1 MRLED
6 QDIGELF
13 RDAFDGFEADVKGDL
28 WNNIQSRVESG
39 SAGSSAGASASG
51 SSLGG
56 GMITG
61 IAVTSAIVG
70 ATIFYFATGGDDVPT
85 ETTTPSNNI
94 EYVTE
99 NQPTELTPNT
109 EEATPAPV
117 VITTEELT
125 LTDAEQRQVDAEE
138 KHADTNKYIITE
150 EDAYQSPQKSAID
163 RWLSPRNVNNNS
175 TGYSVDDNAGTS
187 TATETATADAATT
200 VDNTATTTN
209 DPAAEETTAVTIEVA
224 PAEAPRAYIEAS
236 TVGGYA
242 PLAVE
247 FNSGFEA
254 ESYDW
259 DFGDAQSNSA
269 DADHVF
275 TEPGLYPVSLTVYN
289 KDGASHTDRIMIEV
303 KASSEIPK
311 ESIPNVFSPNGDG
324 INEVFTFEKVN
335 IQAIYMVISDRN
347 GRVVYETNDLQSTWD
362 GTDKGGQA
370 AAKGTYVYI
379 IKAIGIDGNV
389 ILREGTVTLLR

>member
-13 RDAFDGFEADVKGDL
+13 KDAFDGFEADVQGDL
-28 WNNIQSRVESG
+28 WNNIQNRVESG

-70 ATIFYFATGGDDVPT
+70 ATIFYFATGGEDTPT
-85 ETTTPSNNI
+85 ETTTTSNTI

-109 EEATPAPV
+109 EEAAPVPV
-117 VITTEELT
+117 VITTEEQT
-125 LTDAEQRQVDAEE
+125 LTDEEQRQVDAEK

-150 EDAYQSPQKSAID
+150 ENDYNSPEKSAID
-163 RWLSPRNVNNNS
+163 RWLTPRNVNNNS
-175 TGYSVDDNAGTS
+175 TGFSVDDN
-187 TATETATADAATT
+187 TETSNPTETTTNDAATT
-200 VDNTATTTN
+200 TENSTTT
-209 DPAAEETTAVTIEVA
+209 PVTTEETAAVTVEVA
-224 PAEAPRAYIEAS
+224 SAEAPRAYIEAS

-254 ESYDW
+254 VSYDW
-259 DFGDAQSNSA
+259 DFGDARSNNA
-269 DADHVF
+269 DAEHVF

-289 KDGASHTDRIMIEV
+289 KDGAEHTDRIMIEV

-324 INEVFTFEKVN
+324 INEFFTFEKVN

-370 AAKGTYVYI
+370 AAKGTYIYI